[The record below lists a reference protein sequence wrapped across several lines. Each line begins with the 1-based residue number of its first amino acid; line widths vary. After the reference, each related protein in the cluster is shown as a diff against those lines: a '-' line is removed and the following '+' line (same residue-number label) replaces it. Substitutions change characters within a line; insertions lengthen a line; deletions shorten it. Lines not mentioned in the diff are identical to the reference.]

1 MLTTLTGSAASYYGV
16 TGDYS
21 KTGSMWGTS
30 NDEDT
35 TETTDESTGTGEL
48 GKEDFLT
55 LLLAELKNQDPLNPA
70 DNTEFVAQLAQF
82 SSLEQLT
89 SMNTNLEDNLASNTS
104 MSEAVTNAM
113 IVNYFGKEVTAETS
127 SFVFDG
133 ENAKLNFN
141 LETAALA
148 GTIKVYD
155 ADGNVVKSSTLS
167 GLEEGDNTIEWDG
180 STNAGGTAD
189 AGIYTYTLALTD
201 VNGDTVEYTQNYT
214 GVVSGISYKDG
225 KPNLNINGITV
236 PFDKVNAI
244 TEAS

>member
-1 MLTTLTGSAASYYGV
+1 MLTTLTGSAASYYD
-16 TGDYS
+16 DYATS
-21 KTGSMWGTS
+21 ASMWGLS
-30 NDEDT
+30 NEESA
-35 TETTDESTGTGEL
+35 TETTDDSTGTGEL
-48 GKEDFLT
+48 GKNDFLT

-70 DNTEFVAQLAQF
+70 SNTEFVAQLAQF

-89 SMNTNLEDNLASNTS
+89 TMNTNLEDNLASNTS

-127 SFVFDG
+127 SFIFDG
-133 ENAKLNFN
+133 ESAELNFN
-141 LETAALA
+141 LETAAQA

-189 AGIYTYTLALTD
+189 AGIYTYTLVLTD
-201 VNGDTVEYTQNYT
+201 FNGDTVEFTQNYT
-214 GVVSGISYKDG
+214 GIVSGISYKDG

>member
-1 MLTTLTGSAASYYGV
+1 MLTTLTNSAASYTNT
-16 TGDYS
+16 TGDYATS
-21 KTGSMWGTS
+21 GSLWGLS
-30 NDEDT
+30 SEEKT
-35 TETTDESTGTGEL
+35 TETTDTSTGTGEL
-48 GKEDFLT
+48 GKDDFLT

-89 SMNTNLEDNLASNTS
+89 SMNTNLEDNLTANTS
-104 MSEAVTNAM
+104 MSEAITNAM
-113 IVNYFGKEVTAETS
+113 IINYFGKEVTAETS

-133 ENAKLNFN
+133 DKATLNFN
-141 LETAALA
+141 LDSDALS

-155 ADGNVVKSSTLS
+155 ADGNVIKTATLS
-167 GLEEGDNTIEWDG
+167 SMNAGDNTLQWDG
-180 STNAGGTAD
+180 ITNSGTTAD
-189 AGIYTYTLALTD
+189 EGIYTYTLALTD
-201 VNGDTVEYTQNYT
+201 ANGDTVEYTQNYT

-244 TEAS
+244 TES